1 MPLRLVLVLALVL
14 VLVLKARTENF
25 PMMVMLEQSL
35 AHPQG
40 EPLATEASV
49 EHWQA
54 LAAASPHGPAFLPP
68 ARGTVYGTLLNH
80 RDALAALGNQMNAA
94 PYKAPPQAPILYI
107 KPRNTVVGHRVPV
120 VVPTDAA
127 ELEMG
132 ATLGIVI
139 GRTASRVS
147 ASEALGF
154 VAGYTVVNDIS
165 VPHASVYRPS
175 MRFKCR
181 DGFCPMGPAVVARAR
196 VPDPD
201 ALSIALAIDG
211 QTVQR
216 SSTAGL
222 IRPVATLIADVTEFM
237 TLFPGDVLTVGV
249 AAGAPRAR
257 AGQTVTIAIHGVGRL
272 ENTLVAG
279 DAS

>member
-1 MPLRLVLVLALVL
+1 
-14 VLVLKARTENF
+14 
-25 PMMVMLEQSL
+25 MLEQAL

-40 EPLATEASV
+40 EPLATEAPV
-49 EHWQA
+49 AHWQA
-54 LAAASPHGPAFLPP
+54 LASGGRQAPAFLPP
-68 ARGTVYGTLLNH
+68 THGTVYGTLLNH
-80 RDALAALGNQMNAA
+80 RDALAALGDQVNAA

-120 VVPTDAA
+120 VVPGDAT
-127 ELEMG
+127 ELKIG

-139 GRTASRVS
+139 GRTASHV
-147 ASEALGF
+147 AEAEALAF

-165 VPHASVYRPS
+165 VPHASLYRPS
-175 MRFKCR
+175 MRFKCH
-181 DGFCPMGPAVVARAR
+181 DGFCPMGPAVVARAL
-196 VPDPD
+196 VPTPNS
-201 ALSIALAIDG
+201 LGIAVAIDG
-211 QTVQR
+211 ETVHR

-222 IRPVATLIADVTEFM
+222 VRPVARLLADVTEFM

-257 AGQTVTIAIHGVGRL
+257 VGQTVTTTIHGVGQL

-279 DAS
+279 GLE

>member
-1 MPLRLVLVLALVL
+1 
-14 VLVLKARTENF
+14 
-25 PMMVMLEQSL
+25 MMWMLEQAL
-35 AHPQG
+35 AQPQG
-40 EPLATEASV
+40 EPLATEATV
-49 EHWQA
+49 ERWQV
-54 LAAASPHGPAFLPP
+54 LAAADRYGPAFVPP
-68 ARGTVYGTLLNH
+68 ASGTVFGTLLNH
-80 RDALAALGNQMNAA
+80 RDALAALGNQVNAA

-120 VVPTDAA
+120 VVPADAP

-139 GRTASRVS
+139 GRTASHV
-147 ASEALGF
+147 AVADALGF

-175 MRFKCR
+175 MGFKCR
-181 DGFCPMGPAVVARAR
+181 DGFCPMGPAVVARAL
-196 VPDPD
+196 VPAPD
-201 ALSIALAIDG
+201 ALDISVAIDN

-222 IRPVATLIADVTEFM
+222 VRPVAQLIADVTEFM

-257 AGQTVTIAIHGVGRL
+257 AGQTVTITIHGVGQL
-272 ENTLVAG
+272 ENMLVAEG
-279 DAS
+279 ST

>member
-1 MPLRLVLVLALVL
+1 MI
-14 VLVLKARTENF
+14 T
-25 PMMVMLEQSL
+25 MLEQAL

-40 EPLATEASV
+40 EPLATEAAV

-54 LAAASPHGPAFLPP
+54 LAAADSPGAAFLPP
-68 ARGTVYGTLLNH
+68 TRGTVYGALLNH
-80 RDALAALGNQMNAA
+80 RDALAALGDQVNAA
-94 PYKAPPQAPILYI
+94 PYKAPPKAPVLYI

-120 VVPTDAA
+120 VVPADAA

-132 ATLGIVI
+132 ATLGIVM

-147 ASEALGF
+147 EAEALAF

-181 DGFCPMGPAVVARAR
+181 DGFCPMGPAIVARAL
-196 VPDPD
+196 VPAPD
-201 ALSIALAIDG
+201 ALDITVAIDG
-211 QTVQR
+211 RTVHR

-222 IRPVATLIADVTEFM
+222 VRPVAQLIAEVTEFM

-249 AAGAPRAR
+249 AAHAPRAR
-257 AGQTVTIAIHGVGRL
+257 AGQTVTITIQGVGQL
-272 ENTLVAG
+272 QNTLVAG
-279 DAS
+279 GEA